1 MQKVRGQRI
10 LSGAFAI
17 FILAFAL
24 RIIHI
29 ASIYKTSP
37 FFDILPGD
45 LGAYDRWAKLIVEE
59 GWLGKDIF
67 YQDPLY
73 PYFLAFFYKVIG
85 RDFFWIYMVQ
95 AFMGAASSLLL
106 VVLGTKVFNRTTGI
120 FAGLLYGLYGP
131 AIYFDGLLLKVT
143 LSAFLLILAIYLF
156 LHKEFKD
163 VGPSQFF
170 SGFFFGLACLTRA
183 NFLLILPVVFFTLL
197 LNKNAWLK
205 KRVGMILLFF
215 IGVLTALGPVVARNY
230 AVGNELVLT
239 TAQAGQNF
247 YIGHNPDA
255 NGTYIKLAFV
265 RPDPLHEQEDFKKE
279 AEKRTGRKLSSS
291 EASGYW
297 LQQGIAFI
305 QNSPLADLKL
315 TGKKLL
321 LFLSS
326 YEIPDNH
333 NFYFHQRYS
342 YILQNLPISF
352 GMLAPFFLLGLLAMF
367 FERRT
372 APVFLF
378 FVQVVY
384 IVSVII
390 FFVFSRYRMVALP
403 LFCLSAGYGLF
414 LLQDHFRKAQW
425 RKLAASLIIV
435 GCGFALA
442 GFQLIEP
449 FDFSHSFTDEGVAY
463 DMKNEPAKALSSYKR
478 ALEINPDYFRALDRL
493 GKLQLQQKEYEGARN
508 TYRRIIALDPD
519 SADAK
524 YQLMFLDTLGLEPE
538 AGKK

>member
-1 MQKVRGQRI
+1 MQKTRGQRV
-10 LSGAFAI
+10 LVGPFVI

-45 LGAYDRWAKLIVEE
+45 LGAYDRWATRIVEE

-73 PYFLAFFYKVIG
+73 PYFLAFFYKIIG
-85 RDFFWIYMVQ
+85 RDFFWIYMAQ
-95 AFMGAASSLLL
+95 AFLGAVSSMLL
-106 VVLGTKVFNRTTGI
+106 VVLGTKVFSRPAGL
-120 FAGLLYGLYGP
+120 FAGLLYALYGP

-143 LSAFLLILAIYLF
+143 LSAFLFILAIYL
-156 LHKEFKD
+156 LLRKEFKD
-163 VGPSQFF
+163 IGPSQFF

-197 LNKNAWLK
+197 LNKNAWLR
-205 KRVGMILLFF
+205 KRLGMIFLFF

-230 AVGNELVLT
+230 AVGDELVLT

-247 YIGHNPDA
+247 YIGHNPEA
-255 NGTYIKLAFV
+255 NGTYIKLSFV

-279 AEKRTGRKLSSS
+279 AEKRTGKNLSSS
-291 EASGYW
+291 EASRYW
-297 LQQGIAFI
+297 LQQGLDFI
-305 QNSPLADLKL
+305 QNNPLADLKL

-321 LFLSS
+321 LFLGN

-342 YILQNLPISF
+342 YILQYLPIGF
-352 GMLAPFFLLGLLAMF
+352 GLLAPFFLLGLLAML

-372 APVFLF
+372 APAFIF
-378 FVQVVY
+378 FVQVAY

-390 FFVFSRYRMVALP
+390 FFVFSRYRMVVLP
-403 LFCLSAGYGLF
+403 VFCLSAGYGLS
-414 LLQDHFRKAQW
+414 LLQDHFRMAQW
-425 RKLAASLIIV
+425 RKLAAGLIIV
-435 GCGFALA
+435 GCGFAVTS
-442 GFQLIEP
+442 FQLIEP
-449 FDFSHSFTDEGVAY
+449 FDFSHSFTDEGLAY
-463 DMKNEPAKALSSYKR
+463 EMKNEADKALNSYEK
-478 ALEINPDYFRALDRL
+478 ALEINPDYSRALDRL
-493 GKLQLQQKEYEGARN
+493 GKLQLQQKEYEGARS
-508 TYRRIIALDPD
+508 TYRKILALDPD
-519 SADAK
+519 SVEAK
-524 YQLMFLDTLGLEPE
+524 YQIMFLDTLGSGPE
-538 AGKK
+538 APNK